1 MTDAKAGLLT
11 LLAAVGIGFVVQWFA
26 IERKSPMRNPTTAR
40 RTWPIHIG
48 VGVITDFLDTLGVGS
63 FANTSSLFRLG
74 KMVSD
79 ENIPGTMNAGHT
91 LPTLAQAFIYVAI
104 IKVDMTTLAT
114 MIAASVA
121 GAFVGAGIV
130 AGWSR
135 RRIQGGMG
143 ALLIVAAFIIVLR
156 QLQLIP
162 GGGMA
167 QGLTGLPLALGI
179 AGNFVLGT
187 LMTLGI
193 GLYAPCMIL
202 VSLLSMNPRVAFP
215 IMMGSCAFL
224 MPVASIRFI
233 KKQRYDLRATLGLTL
248 GGVPAV
254 LVAAYVVR
262 SLPLAVIQ
270 WLVVAIVLYTAVGL
284 LRSAIATCGHRRR
297 HGNRYHGQ
305 SSTCSGPQ
313 LTTRPRSN
321 AK

>member
-11 LLAAVGIGFVVQWFA
+11 LLAIVGLWFVVRWFA
-26 IERKSPMRNPTTAR
+26 SEGSNPTRTPAVAR
-40 RTWPIHIG
+40 RSWLARVG
-48 VGVITDFLDTLGVGS
+48 VGAVTDFLDTLGVGS
-63 FANTSSLFRLG
+63 FATTSSLFRLG

-79 ENIPGTMNAGHT
+79 ENIPGTMNAGHA

-104 IKVDMTTLAT
+104 VEVDTTTLVT
-114 MIAASVA
+114 MIAAAVA
-121 GAFVGAGIV
+121 GAYVGAGLV
-130 AGWSR
+130 SGWSR

-143 ALLIVAAFIIVLR
+143 ALLIVAALIIVLR

-162 GGGMA
+162 GAGMA
-167 QGLTGLPLALGI
+167 QRLSGLPLAIGI
-179 AGNFVLGT
+179 AGNFVLGS

-233 KKQRYDLRATLGLTL
+233 KKRRYDLWATLGLTV

-262 SLPLAVIQ
+262 SLPLAVVQ

-284 LRSAIATCGHRRR
+284 LRSALASH
-297 HGNRYHGQ
+297 
-305 SSTCSGPQ
+305 
-313 LTTRPRSN
+313 SN
-321 AK
+321 E

>member
-11 LLAAVGIGFVVQWFA
+11 LLAALGLWFVMRWYA
-26 IERKSPMRNPTTAR
+26 IERKSPAR
-40 RTWPIHIG
+40 TLSMTRRSWLARIG

-63 FANTSSLFRLG
+63 FATTSSLFRLG

-121 GAFVGAGIV
+121 GAYVGAGIV
-130 AGWSR
+130 SGWSR

-143 ALLIVAAFIIVLR
+143 ALLIVAASIIVLR

-162 GGGMA
+162 GGGIA
-167 QGLTGLPLALGI
+167 QGLTGLPLLIGI

-193 GLYAPCMIL
+193 GLYAPCIIL
-202 VSLLSMNPRVAFP
+202 VSLLSMSPQVAFP

-233 KKQRYDLRATLGLTL
+233 KKQRYDLWATLGLTL

-262 SLPLAVIQ
+262 SLPLTVVQ

-284 LRSAIATCGHRRR
+284 LRSAFAR
-297 HGNRYHGQ
+297 HA
-305 SSTCSGPQ
+305 P
-313 LTTRPRSN
+313 
-321 AK
+321 KE